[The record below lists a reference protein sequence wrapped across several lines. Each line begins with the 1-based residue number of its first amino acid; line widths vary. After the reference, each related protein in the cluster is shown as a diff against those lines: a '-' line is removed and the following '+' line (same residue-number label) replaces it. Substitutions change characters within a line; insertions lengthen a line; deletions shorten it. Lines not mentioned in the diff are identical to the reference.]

1 MSFAYNC
8 NDFHSNCLFLW
19 KYKLFNTIKSSAK
32 LYFVFY
38 FLSNICFKLNKII
51 MRFKCFNNNN
61 EKFVY
66 ITTIIKK
73 LLDNILR
80 SMFYMT
86 FYIMTLRISNCLISK
101 YLKYYNIYLAIL
113 QFVTGLL
120 GCLVENSSR
129 VYNVATFS
137 FVKSLPGLYEVI
149 INYYNIKKLKISNFI
164 YILFSMSLCF
174 SNYLNEYYLNN
185 SNDLYYK
192 KNIKIKNNILTLLNT
207 LVN

>member
-1 MSFAYNC
+1 
-8 NDFHSNCLFLW
+8 
-19 KYKLFNTIKSSAK
+19 
-32 LYFVFY
+32 
-38 FLSNICFKLNKII
+38 